1 MSQVLLLMC
10 HRDATGAF
18 AASAQWHIMRQV
30 ESSTWYKVEQLDWPV
45 DWVVRFGRSGP
56 LVIEIGFGS
65 GLFLAALARNRP
77 EANIIGIEISVPSLR
92 NAARK
97 IQRAGLENV
106 ILIQSDARSALQVLC
121 VPDSVESVFINYP
134 DPWPKK
140 DHSSRRLI
148 DDEFLELLATRLEKG
163 GVLDI
168 ATDHE
173 EYATQINDCLQRDPH
188 FSSTTGVAYS
198 HIDTDRVVTKYE
210 QVALAEGRT
219 PHYFKWQRNGQPIEN
234 RFHAPKEL
242 SMPHVV
248 LRVPAD
254 LNGIGHHFRP
264 SHVETDSG
272 RIRFIDLYQSVSD
285 GKLLIETY
293 INEGAIQQ
301 RIGIE
306 IRARSTGEVVI
317 SLAEVGFPRPTHGVH
332 LAISALVDWLREV
345 YPSLIVVHTTLVGHH
360 ADTPDK
366 RN

>member
-1 MSQVLLLMC
+1 MYQVLLLMC

-45 DWVVRFGRSGP
+45 DWVARFGRSGP

-121 VPDSVESVFINYP
+121 VPDSVERVFINYP

-198 HIDTDRVVTKYE
+198 HTDTDRVVTKYE
-210 QVALAEGRT
+210 
-219 PHYFKWQRNGQPIEN
+219 
-234 RFHAPKEL
+234 
-242 SMPHVV
+242 
-248 LRVPAD
+248 
-254 LNGIGHHFRP
+254 
-264 SHVETDSG
+264 
-272 RIRFIDLYQSVSD
+272 
-285 GKLLIETY
+285 
-293 INEGAIQQ
+293 
-301 RIGIE
+301 
-306 IRARSTGEVVI
+306 
-317 SLAEVGFPRPTHGVH
+317 
-332 LAISALVDWLREV
+332 
-345 YPSLIVVHTTLVGHH
+345 
-360 ADTPDK
+360 
-366 RN
+366 